1 MAKRPSFT
9 GMRGKK
15 APFNGMRG
23 KKSISNISN
32 GLKFKVRQFHIVC
45 KPFSQFEKF

>member
-32 GLKFKVRQFHIVC
+32 GLKFKVHQFHIVC
-45 KPFSQFEKF
+45 KPDA